1 MELTMDIKFEQ
12 LVEIV
17 SQLPEDMKTK
27 LFESVDQKV
36 KIKRSASKE
45 DFQKLILKAPT
56 WTDEQIEA
64 YQNARKHIN
73 LSRIA

>member
-1 MELTMDIKFEQ
+1 MEFTMDIKFEQ

-17 SQLPEDMKTK
+17 SQLPEDLKEK
-27 LFESVDQKV
+27 LFESVNQKE
-36 KIKRSASKE
+36 KTKRSASKE
-45 DFQKLILKAPT
+45 DFQQLILKAPT

-64 YQNARKHIN
+64 YKNARKHIN

>member
-12 LVEIV
+12 LVEII
-17 SQLPEDMKTK
+17 SQLPEDLKEKLIESVNQKEKTK
-27 LFESVDQKV
+27 KST
-36 KIKRSASKE
+36 SKE

-73 LSRIA
+73 LSRIT

>member
-17 SQLPEDMKTK
+17 SQLPEDLKEK
-27 LFESVDQKV
+27 LFESVNQKE
-36 KIKRSASKE
+36 KTKRSASKE

-64 YQNARKHIN
+64 FKNARKHIN